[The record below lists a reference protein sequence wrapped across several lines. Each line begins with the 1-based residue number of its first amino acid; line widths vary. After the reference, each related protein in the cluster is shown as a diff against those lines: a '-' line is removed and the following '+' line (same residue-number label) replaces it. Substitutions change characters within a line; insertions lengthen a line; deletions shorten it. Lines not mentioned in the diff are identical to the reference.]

1 MAHHGGLF
9 RRAARSVA
17 GAVAAVAVLASVQ
30 PASTAQAAAADI
42 TVDFGTALRAVP
54 RATFSADI
62 TGYGYHHYITN
73 DAQHR
78 AMLTGLYGFARMQLV
93 YKVPGDP
100 TSAIVAG
107 GTGADTTVSGDDW
120 VSSTRSLGAEPM
132 VIVPEDPVD
141 AANLVRH
148 FNAGSAK
155 ITRWVVGNEPDPR
168 MDAATYSARFNAV
181 YDAMKAV
188 DPTISVGGPAASN
201 PNMAYLRTF
210 LAGSG
215 SRTDFVDFH
224 KYGAGEKAACDGKLL
239 ADTPEWSGDVAAVRA
254 LVQELA
260 PSRAARIGI
269 QVGETNSD
277 WGVHPAPAGC
287 DNIGAEPVQYRNAAI
302 WWAAS
307 VFGHLAEA
315 GAWGFAFGDKN
326 GALGL
331 LYDEPNANGAGLN
344 ERMPLYQGL
353 GFFTGQQGTALAHFG
368 STLVKSSTTL
378 DGVEV
383 FASSD
388 PKVVVVVNK
397 STSPRSA
404 VVSAGTGVTK
414 ATVHQKD
421 GTTVSYAKPT
431 PLGTLP
437 VTNGTLTLTL
447 PGPSVTQLALS

>member
-1 MAHHGGLF
+1 MFH
-9 RRAARSVA
+9 RMTRSIV
-17 GAVAAVAVLASVQ
+17 GVAAAIVTLAATQ
-30 PASTAQAAAADI
+30 PASTAHAATANI
-42 TVDFGTALRAVP
+42 TIDFGTALRSVP
-54 RATFSADI
+54 RGTFSADV

-73 DAQHR
+73 DTQHR
-78 AMLTGLYGFARMQLV
+78 AMLTGLYGFARMQLI
-93 YKVPGDP
+93 YTVPGDP

-107 GTGADTTVSGDDW
+107 GGGADTTVPGDDW
-120 VSSTRSLGAEPM
+120 VSSIRALGAEPM
-132 VIVPEDPVD
+132 LIVPEDPVD

-148 FNAGSAK
+148 FNRGATK
-155 ITRWVVGNEPDPR
+155 VTRWVVGNEPDPR
-168 MDAATYSARFNAV
+168 MSAAAYSAKFNAV

-188 DPTISVGGPAASN
+188 DPTISVGGPAVSN
-201 PNMAYLRTF
+201 PNMDYLRAF
-210 LAGSG
+210 LTASG

-224 KYGAGEKAACDGKLL
+224 KYGAGEHAACDTALL
-239 ADTPEWSGDVAAVRA
+239 AATPEWSADATTVRA
-254 LVQELA
+254 LIQELA

-277 WGVHPAPAGC
+277 WGVHPDPAGC
-287 DNIGAEPVQYRNAAI
+287 DNIGKEAVQYRNTAI

-326 GALGL
+326 GALSL

-344 ERMPLYQGL
+344 ERMPVYQGL
-353 GFFTGQQGTALAHFG
+353 GFFTGQQGTSLAHFG

-397 STSPRSA
+397 STTPRQA
-404 VVSAGTGVTK
+404 VVSVGTGVTTAK
-414 ATVHQKD
+414 GHQKD
-421 GTTVSYAKPT
+421 GQTVSYAKPAT
-431 PLGTLP
+431 LGTLP
-437 VTNGTLTLTL
+437 VVGGTVTLTI
-447 PGPSVTQLALS
+447 PGPSVTQLVLS